1 MPYIPLKRKEDIGLS
16 PYELK
21 FRGKKKA
28 DEVRIRVIDFDLEEV
43 RETEITNMGELKQ
56 FRNQESITW
65 INVDGFHNEQII
77 RDISD
82 IFSIPADILSD
93 VMEPSS
99 RPQTEAFDNGFF
111 VSIKMMEFDEKKSR
125 VSVDNLSLV
134 VMDKLLITFQ
144 EEKGDVFDP
153 VRERIR
159 KHKTKIRT
167 SGADYLAFA
176 LLDVVI
182 DNYIYILGIYGE
194 KVETLEGKLIL
205 ETDKEILEIINLFKH
220 ELNNLRMD
228 IKPAKEM
235 IMSLVKLDTELIQQE
250 NEKHYKELQDNIHQA
265 VDLLDYYREV
275 LYDELNMY
283 HSSMSTKLNDTMKL
297 LTIFSVIFIPLTF
310 IVGVYGMNFDNL
322 PELHWK
328 YGYFLVWGVMLLT
341 VGVMI
346 WFFRKKKWF

>member
-1 MPYIPLKRKEDIGLS
+1 MPYIPHKKKEDIGLS

-28 DEVRIRVIDFDLEEV
+28 EDIRVQVIDFDLEEV
-43 RETEITNMGELKQ
+43 RETEIKDTGELRKYLSSD
-56 FRNQESITW
+56 SITW
-65 INVDGFHNEQII
+65 INVDGLHNEQII
-77 RDISD
+77 RDLSD

-99 RPQTEAFDNGFF
+99 RPQAEEFDNGFF
-111 VSIKMMEFDEKKSR
+111 VSIKMMEFNEKKNR
-125 VSVDNLSLV
+125 VSVDNLSLI
-134 VMDKLLITFQ
+134 VMDKILVTFQ
-144 EEKGDVFDP
+144 EEKGDVFEP

-167 SGADYLAFA
+167 SGSDYLAFT

-182 DNYIYILGIYGE
+182 DNYIYILGVYGE

-205 ETDKEILEIINLFKH
+205 DTNKETLKIINLFKH
-220 ELNNLRMD
+220 ELNNLRVD

-235 IMSLVKLDTELIQQE
+235 IMGLVKLDTDFIQEE
-250 NEKHYKELQDNIHQA
+250 NEKHYKELQDNINQA

-283 HSSMSTKLNDTMKL
+283 HSSMSTKLNDTMTV

-310 IVGVYGMNFDNL
+310 IVGVYGMNFDNF

-328 YGYFLVWGVMLLT
+328 YGYFIVWGIMLLI
-341 VGVMI
+341 VAGMI
-346 WFFRKKKWF
+346 GYFKKRKWF

>member
-1 MPYIPLKRKEDIGLS
+1 
-16 PYELK
+16 
-21 FRGKKKA
+21 
-28 DEVRIRVIDFDLEEV
+28 
-43 RETEITNMGELKQ
+43 
-56 FRNQESITW
+56 
-65 INVDGFHNEQII
+65 
-77 RDISD
+77 
-82 IFSIPADILSD
+82 
-93 VMEPSS
+93 
-99 RPQTEAFDNGFF
+99 
-111 VSIKMMEFDEKKSR
+111 
-125 VSVDNLSLV
+125 
-134 VMDKLLITFQ
+134 
-144 EEKGDVFDP
+144 
-153 VRERIR
+153 
-159 KHKTKIRT
+159 
-167 SGADYLAFA
+167 
-176 LLDVVI
+176 
-182 DNYIYILGIYGE
+182 
-194 KVETLEGKLIL
+194 
-205 ETDKEILEIINLFKH
+205 
-220 ELNNLRMD
+220 MD

-235 IMSLVKLDTELIQQE
+235 IMSLVKLDTELIQEE

>member
-1 MPYIPLKRKEDIGLS
+1 MPYIPHKKKEDIGLS

-28 DEVRIRVIDFDLEEV
+28 EDIRVQVIDFDLEGV
-43 RETEITNMGELKQ
+43 RETEIKDTGELRKYLSSD
-56 FRNQESITW
+56 SITW
-65 INVDGFHNEQII
+65 INVDGLHNEQII
-77 RDISD
+77 RDLSD

-99 RPQTEAFDNGFF
+99 RPQAEEFDNGFF
-111 VSIKMMEFDEKKSR
+111 VSIKMMEFNEKKNR
-125 VSVDNLSLV
+125 VSVDNLSLI
-134 VMDKLLITFQ
+134 VMDKILVTFQ
-144 EEKGDVFDP
+144 EEKGDVFEP

-167 SGADYLAFA
+167 SGSDYLAFT
-176 LLDVVI
+176 LMDVVI
-182 DNYIYILGIYGE
+182 DNYIYILGVYGE

-205 ETDKEILEIINLFKH
+205 DTNKETLKIINLFKH
-220 ELNNLRMD
+220 ELNNLRVD

-235 IMSLVKLDTELIQQE
+235 IMGLVKLDTDFIQEE
-250 NEKHYKELQDNIHQA
+250 NEKHYKELQDNINQA

-283 HSSMSTKLNDTMKL
+283 HSSMSTKLNDTMTV

-310 IVGVYGMNFDNL
+310 IVGVYGMNFDNF

-328 YGYFLVWGVMLLT
+328 YGYFIVWGIMLLI
-341 VGVMI
+341 VAGMI
-346 WFFRKKKWF
+346 GYFKKRKWF

>member
-1 MPYIPLKRKEDIGLS
+1 MPYIPHKKKEDIGLS

-28 DEVRIRVIDFDLEEV
+28 EDIRVQVIDFDLEGV
-43 RETEITNMGELKQ
+43 RETEIKDTGELRKYLSSD
-56 FRNQESITW
+56 SITW
-65 INVDGFHNEQII
+65 INVDGLHNEQII
-77 RDISD
+77 RDLSD

-99 RPQTEAFDNGFF
+99 RPQAEEFDNGFF
-111 VSIKMMEFDEKKSR
+111 VSIKMMEFNEKKNR
-125 VSVDNLSLV
+125 MSVDNLSLI
-134 VMDKLLITFQ
+134 VMDKILVTFQ
-144 EEKGDVFDP
+144 EEKGDVFEP

-167 SGADYLAFA
+167 SGSDYLAFT

-182 DNYIYILGIYGE
+182 DNYIYILGVYGE

-205 ETDKEILEIINLFKH
+205 DTNKETLKIINLFKH
-220 ELNNLRMD
+220 ELNNLRVD

-235 IMSLVKLDTELIQQE
+235 IMGLVKLDTDFIQEE
-250 NEKHYKELQDNIHQA
+250 NEKHYKELQDNINQA

-283 HSSMSTKLNDTMKL
+283 HSSMSTKLNDTMTV

-310 IVGVYGMNFDNL
+310 IVGVYGMNFDNF

-328 YGYFLVWGVMLLT
+328 YGYFIVWGIMLLI
-341 VGVMI
+341 VAGMI
-346 WFFRKKKWF
+346 GYFKKRKWF